1 MITEIMGFLIIV
13 GTIIVVLVRRQMQ
26 KTAEDDPVVL
36 EASATRL
43 REELEQSAD
52 EIIARMGAHIDRRE
66 GLIREADGKAAELQE
81 RIDAMEAVS
90 VPQRPAEQPLDDVD
104 SFSRAL
110 RQSIAAGEA
119 QAAAGQVGEN
129 VYSVQVQPQ
138 RTPVPPASAAPSV
151 PVVTPAESVAEELQ
165 AEEPSDDAML
175 RAQELLQMGCSTEQI
190 SKETNLG
197 RGAIELMR
205 QMRRVR
211 RS

>member
-1 MITEIMGFLIIV
+1 M
-13 GTIIVVLVRRQMQ
+13 
-26 KTAEDDPVVL
+26 A
-36 EASATRL
+36 
-43 REELEQSAD
+43 
-52 EIIARMGAHIDRRE
+52 
-66 GLIREADGKAAELQE
+66 
-81 RIDAMEAVS
+81 
-90 VPQRPAEQPLDDVD
+90 
-104 SFSRAL
+104 
-110 RQSIAAGEA
+110 
-119 QAAAGQVGEN
+119 
-129 VYSVQVQPQ
+129 
-138 RTPVPPASAAPSV
+138 PVPPASAAPSV